1 MAVAITSTVNLVFG
15 SQVMDPVTGI
25 LLNDEASLIS
35 WLKLSFLIVPSRWMT
50 SRLLVFRTLSD
61 SGPRHVS
68 SLRIHIFSRL
78 SAFSVDNYPEPG
90 KRPLSSTVPT
100 IVENEDGSF
109 YLALGGSGGS
119 KIFPAVVQVLLG
131 ISDWDMDSSQAVE
144 WGRVH
149 DQLYPLS
156 VEVDDVLSKE
166 VIDGLIERGHNITG
180 LCFPYSQIWFV
191 HTFCLVA
198 DINRVAAVVQAVMR
212 KGDKIY
218 GACLCLKRFRI
229 K

>member
-1 MAVAITSTVNLVFG
+1 
-15 SQVMDPVTGI
+15 MDP
-25 LLNDEASLIS
+25 
-35 WLKLSFLIVPSRWMT
+35 
-50 SRLLVFRTLSD
+50 
-61 SGPRHVS
+61 
-68 SLRIHIFSRL
+68 
-78 SAFSVDNYPEPG
+78 
-90 KRPLSSTVPT
+90 
-100 IVENEDGSF
+100 
-109 YLALGGSGGS
+109 
-119 KIFPAVVQVLLG
+119 
-131 ISDWDMDSSQAVE
+131 SQAVE

-180 LCFPYSQIWFV
+180 LCSPGSQIWFI

-218 GACLCLKRFRI
+218 GACFCLR
-229 K
+229 